1 MRPVGAAQA
10 EGRAEVVDQVSLLLE
25 GCKKSLIDGLL
36 VLHTVLCGLLL
47 LRWMLV
53 KFFLE
58 TCKSTHLWLLA
69 LLEESILSGFLG
81 LFVLGEVTVLASLG
95 QDCLIDSIDIHLGR
109 CGDDIASV
117 YPSQGNAIDFE
128 RAGDEEDTLG

>member
-1 MRPVGAAQA
+1 MG
-10 EGRAEVVDQVSLLLE
+10 LLLE
-25 GCKKSLIDGLL
+25 GCKKSLVDSLL
-36 VLHTVLCGLLL
+36 VLHTILCGLLL
-47 LRWMLV
+47 LWRILV

-69 LLEESILSGFLG
+69 LLEESILSRLLG
-81 LFVLGEVTVLASLG
+81 LLVLGEVTVLAGLG
-95 QDCLIDSIDIHLGR
+95 QDRLIDSLNIHLGR